1 MTHQNGSLTLI
12 VGPMFSGK
20 SDELLRRLSR
30 LKYAKRNHLLFKP
43 ERDTRTSALARS
55 RTGTQLQALTFATFA
70 DLLELVHAQD
80 GHDDVRPVIGID
92 EVQFAPRNGVETV
105 ITTLMRRGHDVHIA
119 GLDLT
124 FKGEPFET
132 TAALLAMA
140 HKVIKLNAY
149 CSVCGQDAHYSQ
161 LLVLDGVD
169 DNHIKVGDSEYSA
182 RCLAHFTPPGT

>member
-1 MTHQNGSLTLI
+1 MPSQNGSLTLI

-30 LKYAKRNHLLFKP
+30 LKYARREHLLFKP
-43 ERDTRTSALARS
+43 ERDTRTKAFARS
-55 RTGTQLQALTFATFA
+55 RVGTSLEALTFTTFNH
-70 DLLELVHAQD
+70 LLELVD
-80 GHDDVRPVIGID
+80 EHDSAGNTRPVIGID
-92 EVQFAPRNGVETV
+92 EVQFAPKEGVESV

-140 HKVIKLNAY
+140 HKVVKLNAY
-149 CSVCGQDAHYSQ
+149 CHCGEDAHYSQ
-161 LLVLDGVD
+161 LLDAEGVTG
-169 DNHIKVGDSEYSA
+169 NIKVGDTEYSA
-182 RCLAHFTPPGT
+182 RCLAHFTPPNT